1 MITINTNVTKPIYN
15 DRSKLIGNYIIY
27 LTIQNLEMDT
37 NNVTASGFYYYI
49 KEVSIVN
56 ENNETIITDEIVKLN
71 PTRTTLTW
79 ETIGSVE
86 TILNPIDVASL
97 KDAVL
102 QRVQEFTIIQL
113 TQESGE
119 NFGTTIEDWQ

>member
-1 MITINTNVTKPIYN
+1 MITVHTNTAKPIYN
-15 DRSKLIGNYIIY
+15 DRFKLIGNHIIY

-37 NNVTASGFYYYI
+37 NNVTATGYYYYL
-49 KEVSIVN
+49 N
-56 ENNETIITDEIVKLN
+56 ENDEVVKLKD
-71 PTRTTLTW
+71 TKTFMTW
-79 ETIGSVE
+79 ETIMSIE
-86 TILNPIDVASL
+86 SILNPIDVLSL

-102 QRVQEFTIIQL
+102 QRVQEFTILKL